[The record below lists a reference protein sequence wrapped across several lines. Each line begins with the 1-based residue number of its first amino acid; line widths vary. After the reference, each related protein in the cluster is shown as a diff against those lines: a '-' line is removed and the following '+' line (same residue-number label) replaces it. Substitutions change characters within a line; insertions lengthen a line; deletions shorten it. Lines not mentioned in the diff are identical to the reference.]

1 LAKNTLIDMLPRAE
15 RARLLA
21 ISESFDLVL
30 SAVLCEPGTE
40 TRHVYF
46 PTEGFIS
53 LVTAV
58 PGHPGVEVGMVGSEG
73 MVGAYLALG
82 VAVEPLHTVVQG
94 AGSAWR
100 IEAKPFVAELARS
113 PVLRGLVNRYLYVL
127 MAQLATA
134 SACLRFHEIEPR
146 LARWLLMSQD
156 RAHADTF
163 HVTQEFLAYMLG
175 VRRVGITAA
184 ASGLRRDRLIEYQ
197 RGEVTILDRHGLEG
211 AACSCYAADLKTYGD
226 RLCRRASRG
235 RPRCAQTRCKA
246 IARVRKR
253 TDRVFARR
261 DSRSQVGVARC
272 CVTLQRRNE

>member
-1 LAKNTLIDMLPRAE
+1 VQRLQTGADGEAAIKTADTTLAKNNLIELLPRSE

-21 ISESFDLVL
+21 IAEPFDLVL
-30 SAVLCEPGTE
+30 SDVLCEPGNP
-40 TRHVYF
+40 TRHAYF
-46 PTEGFIS
+46 PTKGFIS

-73 MVGAYLALG
+73 LVGAYLALG
-82 VAVEPLHTVVQG
+82 VSVEPLHTVVQG
-94 AGSAWR
+94 AGSALR
-100 IEAKPFVAELARS
+100 IATKPFLLALSRS
-113 PVLRGLVNRYLYVL
+113 PVLRNEVNRYLYVL

-184 ASGLRRDRLIEYQ
+184 ASGLRRSRLIEYR
-197 RGEVTILDRHGLEG
+197 RGEVTVLDRAGLE
-211 AACSCYAADLKTYGD
+211 AVACTCYAADRQAYAD
-226 RLCRRASRG
+226 RL
-235 RPRCAQTRCKA
+235 
-246 IARVRKR
+246 
-253 TDRVFARR
+253 
-261 DSRSQVGVARC
+261 
-272 CVTLQRRNE
+272 